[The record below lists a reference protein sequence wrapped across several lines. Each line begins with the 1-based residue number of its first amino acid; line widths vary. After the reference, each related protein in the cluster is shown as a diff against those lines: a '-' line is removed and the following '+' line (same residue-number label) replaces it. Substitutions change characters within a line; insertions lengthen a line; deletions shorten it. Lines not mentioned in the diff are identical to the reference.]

1 MNFAYKSNEYNV
13 NLLCYNCQYVALK
26 QDGMYFVLCPKKG
39 NKIEGGV
46 LSRVCILGY
55 FWPKQGQGFKSL
67 AAHLY
72 PNIAQVPALPLGLS
86 IQYVRDD

>member
-1 MNFAYKSNEYNV
+1 M
-13 NLLCYNCQYVALK
+13 ALK

-39 NKIEGGV
+39 NKIEGDI

-55 FWPKQGQGFKSL
+55 FCPKQGQGFKPL
-67 AAHLY
+67 VAHLY
-72 PNIAQVPALPLGLS
+72 PNIGRVPTPPLGLS

>member
-13 NLLCYNCQYVALK
+13 NFLCYNCQYMALK

-55 FWPKQGQGFKSL
+55 F
-67 AAHLY
+67 
-72 PNIAQVPALPLGLS
+72 
-86 IQYVRDD
+86 